1 MFRPLLIRK
10 FSLWLFNCKI
20 YVCLQFFYEQKIVEV
35 CTEKENIPK
44 LFSTDSPENYSEPL
58 DDTSW
63 KPWDIQ
69 DDHQCK
75 LGSVWEQP

>member
-1 MFRPLLIRK
+1 MVIQ
-10 FSLWLFNCKI
+10 
-20 YVCLQFFYEQKIVEV
+20 LQNLCVFAIFLR
-35 CTEKENIPK
+35 TENIPK